1 MSGYDLAQ
9 AAERSVGRFW
19 PISKSQVYAELARL
33 EPLGLVQGTEI
44 AQDRRPDNRRLHHC
58 GGRVQGGPDARRGRG
73 ASVKGRPGQPGPLV
87 GAGRSA
93 DVYDIGQG
101 RVLRRYH
108 DPARSVQREAEIMSW
123 AAAHGVP
130 VPEVFEADGPDI
142 VMERVD
148 GPTMLAYLARRPW
161 RLLRPA
167 AVLARL
173 HEPVHAAP
181 GLDWLP
187 APLGDRGGPLPTDP
201 LPEHVREVLLG

>member
-1 MSGYDLAQ
+1 M
-9 AAERSVGRFW
+9 
-19 PISKSQVYAELARL
+19 
-33 EPLGLVQGTEI
+33 
-44 AQDRRPDNRRLHHC
+44 
-58 GGRVQGGPDARRGRG
+58 
-73 ASVKGRPGQPGPLV
+73 
-87 GAGRSA
+87 
-93 DVYDIGQG
+93 GQG

-173 HEPVHAAP
+173 HGQVHAVP
-181 GLDWLP
+181 GLGWLR
-187 APLGDRGGPLPTDP
+187 APLGDGGSPPASALRPANVLMWARRAALVVCGRGLP
-201 LPEHVREVLLG
+201 